1 MSILISIYIS
11 IPFKNDFFS
20 LQNKLFFFFHCFN
33 LSPFLTHTKYSD
45 MTSHSLSQHPSQ
57 IITYPAN
64 KEIKPPKQSSVC
76 QNPSIKTLTPRS
88 TQALPKLICLVWS
101 SYLLFLCFKF
111 TFESIFMSIW
121 VQAYYACSKLVSTC
135 TKGLGH
141 GLLACAALTCS

>member
-1 MSILISIYIS
+1 
-11 IPFKNDFFS
+11 
-20 LQNKLFFFFHCFN
+20 
-33 LSPFLTHTKYSD
+33 

-121 VQAYYACSKLVSTC
+121 IQAYYACSKLVSTYI
-135 TKGLGH
+135 KGLGH
-141 GLLACAALTCS
+141 SLLACAALTCSQVVRALLCLYLLDLVQPMRVLIQIGQQEANMHSCHAS

>member
-1 MSILISIYIS
+1 MCILISIYIS
-11 IPFKNDFFS
+11 IPFKNYFFS

-33 LSPFLTHTKYSD
+33 LSPFSTNTKYSN

-88 TQALPKLICLVWS
+88 TQALPKLICLGWS
-101 SYLLFLCFKF
+101 SYLYSFALNSHLSPFSCPFG
-111 TFESIFMSIW
+111 
-121 VQAYYACSKLVSTC
+121 YKLIMLVPS
-135 TKGLGH
+135 
-141 GLLACAALTCS
+141 